1 MVNGV
6 GDVTTEDESRDI
18 AANLLEFTTTQLA
31 RFRGSY
37 PTDFTRHEG
46 HFLIYSKRSILTFL
60 VLLSRITY

>member
-6 GDVTTEDESRDI
+6 GDVTTVDELRDI
-18 AANLLEFTTTQLA
+18 AANLLKSTTTQLA

-46 HFLIYSKRSILTFL
+46 HFLIYLKETF
-60 VLLSRITY
+60 